1 MEEKQETDMRF
12 NWTDNV
18 VMRALGK
25 IGDMICLNVMWLIC
39 CIPIITIGASTTA
52 LYTVMLRMVK
62 NEEGYIFR
70 GFLKAFKSNFKQS
83 TLIWLI
89 LLLLGIVWT
98 VDFRVAGFIPGL
110 AGIILSAIF
119 LALGFILLSVMIY
132 IFPLTARYENGIKA
146 TFKNALILTVAKLP
160 YTFLM
165 VAIVVAAVFASLW
178 SAFTLLFSLP
188 LWLIIGGALIAWV
201 NSYILRRVFVVF
213 EGSDSRTEEENRG

>member
-1 MEEKQETDMRF
+1 MRF

-25 IGDMICLNVMWLIC
+25 MGDMICLNVMWVIC
-39 CIPIITIGASTTA
+39 CIPIITIGASTVA
-52 LYTVMLRMVK
+52 LYTVMLKMVK

-70 GFLKAFKSNFKQS
+70 GFLKAFKTNFKQS
-83 TLIWLI
+83 TIIWII
-89 LLLLGIVWT
+89 LLLLGILWT
-98 VDFRVAGFIPGL
+98 VDFRVAGVIPGM
-110 AGIILSAIF
+110 AGIVLRALF
-119 LALGFILLSVMIY
+119 LTLGFVLLSVTIY
-132 IFPLTARYENGIKA
+132 IFPLTARYENSIKG

-165 VAIVVAAVFASLW
+165 AAIVVAAVFASLW

>member
-1 MEEKQETDMRF
+1 MRF

-39 CIPIITIGASTTA
+39 CIPIITIGASTVA
-52 LYTVMLRMVK
+52 LYTVMLKMVK

-70 GFLKAFKSNFKQS
+70 GFLKAFKTNFKQS
-83 TLIWLI
+83 TIIWII
-89 LLLLGIVWT
+89 LLLLGILWT
-98 VDFRVAGFIPGL
+98 VDFRVAGVIPGM
-110 AGIILSAIF
+110 AGIVLRALF
-119 LALGFILLSVMIY
+119 LTLGFVLLSVTIY
-132 IFPLTARYENGIKA
+132 IFPLTARYENSIKG

-188 LWLIIGGALIAWV
+188 LWLFFGVSLIVWI

-213 EGSDSRTEEENRG
+213 ENSDSTGEEDKG

>member
-1 MEEKQETDMRF
+1 MRF

-98 VDFRVAGFIPGL
+98 VDFRVAGFIPGM

-165 VAIVVAAVFASLW
+165 VAIVVGAVFASLW

>member
-1 MEEKQETDMRF
+1 MRF

-98 VDFRVAGFIPGL
+98 VDFRVAGFIPGM
-110 AGIILSAIF
+110 AGIVLRTLF

>member
-1 MEEKQETDMRF
+1 MRF

-83 TLIWLI
+83 TMIWLI

-98 VDFRVAGFIPGL
+98 VDFRVAGFMPGM
-110 AGIILSAIF
+110 AGIVLSAIF

-188 LWLIIGGALIAWV
+188 LWVFFGVSLIVWI
-201 NSYILRRVFVVF
+201 NSYIL
-213 EGSDSRTEEENRG
+213 

>member
-1 MEEKQETDMRF
+1 MRF

-98 VDFRVAGFIPGL
+98 VDFRVAGFMPGM

-119 LALGFILLSVMIY
+119 LALGFILLSVTIY

-188 LWLIIGGALIAWV
+188 LWLFFGVSLIVWI

-213 EGSDSRTEEENRG
+213 ENSDSTAEEDKG

>member
-1 MEEKQETDMRF
+1 MRF

-98 VDFRVAGFIPGL
+98 VDFRVAGFMPGM
-110 AGIILSAIF
+110 AGIVLRTLF

-165 VAIVVAAVFASLW
+165 AAIVVAAVFASLW

-188 LWLIIGGALIAWV
+188 LWLFFGVSLIVWI

-213 EGSDSRTEEENRG
+213 ENSDSTGEEDKG

>member
-1 MEEKQETDMRF
+1 MRF

-52 LYTVMLRMVK
+52 LYAVMLRMVK

-98 VDFRVAGFIPGL
+98 VDFRVAGFIPGM

>member
-1 MEEKQETDMRF
+1 MRF

-25 IGDMICLNVMWLIC
+25 IGDMICLNVMWVIC

-98 VDFRVAGFIPGL
+98 VDFRVAGFIPGM

>member
-1 MEEKQETDMRF
+1 MRF
-12 NWTDNV
+12 NWSDNV

-98 VDFRVAGFIPGL
+98 VDFRVAGFMPGM

>member
-1 MEEKQETDMRF
+1 MRF

-98 VDFRVAGFIPGL
+98 VDFRVAGFMPGM

-119 LALGFILLSVMIY
+119 LALGFILLSVTIY

>member
-1 MEEKQETDMRF
+1 MRF

-98 VDFRVAGFIPGL
+98 VDFRVAGFMPGM

-213 EGSDSRTEEENRG
+213 ENSDSTAEEDKG

>member
-1 MEEKQETDMRF
+1 MRF

-25 IGDMICLNVMWLIC
+25 MGDMICLNVMWVIC
-39 CIPIITIGASTTA
+39 CIPIITIGASTVA
-52 LYTVMLRMVK
+52 LYTVMLKMVK

-98 VDFRVAGFIPGL
+98 VDFRVAGFMPGM

-188 LWLIIGGALIAWV
+188 LWLVIGVSLIAWV

-213 EGSDSRTEEENRG
+213 EGSDSTAEEDKG

>member
-1 MEEKQETDMRF
+1 MRF

-18 VMRALGK
+18 VIRALGK

-98 VDFRVAGFIPGL
+98 VDFRVAGFIPGM
-110 AGIILSAIF
+110 AGIVLRTLF

>member
-1 MEEKQETDMRF
+1 MRF

-89 LLLLGIVWT
+89 LLLLGVVWT
-98 VDFRVAGFIPGL
+98 VDFRVAGFMPGM

-188 LWLIIGGALIAWV
+188 LWLFFGVSLIVWI

-213 EGSDSRTEEENRG
+213 ENSDSTGEEDKG

>member
-1 MEEKQETDMRF
+1 MRF

-98 VDFRVAGFIPGL
+98 VDFRVAGFMPGM

-146 TFKNALILTVAKLP
+146 TFKNALILTVAKLH
-160 YTFLM
+160 YTLLM

>member
-1 MEEKQETDMRF
+1 MRF

-18 VMRALGK
+18 VIRALGK

-98 VDFRVAGFIPGL
+98 VDFRVAGFMPGM

-119 LALGFILLSVMIY
+119 LVLGFILLSVMIY